1 MSLVNERVQ
10 VGTVRYE
17 QISRTVRWEIGKLP
31 KDKTP
36 MLEGSV
42 ALPNDF
48 VPDESPVIRAEFQVK
63 DIALLDCDPIQCGS
77 PSAPCLVGLQVK
89 MLALSGLKVDGLAI
103 RGVKYKPFKGVRS
116 VTQAGK
122 FQVRCAAF

>member
-1 MSLVNERVQ
+1 V
-10 VGTVRYE
+10 
-17 QISRTVRWEIGKLP
+17 
-31 KDKTP
+31 
-36 MLEGSV
+36 
-42 ALPNDF
+42 
-48 VPDESPVIRAEFQVK
+48 FQVNNR
-63 DIALLDCDPIQCGS
+63 
-77 PSAPCLVGLQVK
+77 PSARLLLLYSVRLQVK